1 MNNQKNKNKIQKNKI
16 QKNKNDKD
24 KKKNKLSKQKE
35 GERYNLT
42 KTRRLEHDKKY
53 KSIYN

>member
-1 MNNQKNKNKIQKNKI
+1 MNNQKKKNKIQKNKI